1 MRVPAVRRS
10 CENGDRVL
18 EHTLHERAQFFLHP
32 THSLSILWYIE
43 WNISNQDTN
52 GAVESEV
59 SSAMH
64 NAHKSGS

>member
-1 MRVPAVRRS
+1 MVTECWNTHYMKGHKSFYTP
-10 CENGDRVL
+10 
-18 EHTLHERAQFFLHP
+18 HT
-32 THSLSILWYIE
+32 LSILWYIE